1 MDFGFGEEH
10 VLVRDLAREIL
21 ARETTPERLKALEAR
36 GEDFS
41 PELWAQLA
49 AANLL
54 GIAVP
59 EAQGGMGLGLVE
71 LCALFQ
77 ETGRA
82 VAPVPVVGAL
92 ALAGLA
98 IARAGTQAQRE
109 RLLPALAR
117 GEQILTAALVDAASA
132 DPAAPATRARRDGSR
147 FVLTGAKRSVPAAD
161 VASLVLV
168 PAATDAGPR
177 VFLVD
182 PRGAGVRVEK
192 RLLSG
197 RRPDFLLTL
206 HDAPADDLLG
216 GEGADASELL
226 RWLHDVALVAIAA
239 TQVGVSERA
248 LEITAGYVKQRVQ
261 FGAPIGSFPAVQH
274 RCADAW
280 IDLESLRWTTW
291 RAAWKLANGQDAARE
306 ARVAKFW
313 AAEAGSRIA
322 TATQHLHGGMG
333 VDLDYPIHRYFLW
346 SKALELEQG
355 GGTKQLVEL
364 GRELARSGPQEQ
376 R

>member
-1 MDFGFGEEH
+1 MDFSFGEEH
-10 VLVRDLAREIL
+10 GLVRDLAREIL
-21 ARETTPERLKALEAR
+21 GREAAPEKLKPLGAR
-36 GEDFS
+36 GDEHA

-59 EAQGGMGLGLVE
+59 EAQGGMGLGLLE
-71 LCALFQ
+71 LCALLH
-77 ETGRA
+77 EVGRA
-82 VAPVPVVGAL
+82 VAPVPVLPAL
-92 ALAGLA
+92 AQAGLA
-98 IARAGTQAQRE
+98 IARAGTPAQRE
-109 RLLPALAR
+109 RWLGALAR
-117 GEQILTAALVDAASA
+117 GEAILGAAISDAGSA
-132 DPAAPATRARRDGSR
+132 DPAAPATRARREGGR
-147 FVLTGAKRSVPAAD
+147 FVLDGEKRGVQAAG
-161 VASLVLV
+161 VAQALLV

-182 PRGAGVRVEK
+182 PRAPGATLER

-197 RRPDFLLTL
+197 RRPLYGLKL
-206 HDAPADDLLG
+206 AGAPVLELLG
-216 GEGADASELL
+216 EESADASELL
-226 RWLHDVALVAIAA
+226 RWLHDVSLVAIAA
-239 TQVGVSERA
+239 TQTGVSERA
-248 LEITAGYVKQRVQ
+248 LEITAAYVKQRVQ

-280 IDLESLRWTTW
+280 IDLEALRWTTW
-291 RAAWKLANGQDAARE
+291 RAAWKLSQGLDAHRE
-306 ARVAKFW
+306 ALVAKFW

-355 GGTKQLVEL
+355 GAAPQLVRL
-364 GRELARSGPQEQ
+364 GRELARTGPQEL

>member
-1 MDFGFGEEH
+1 MDFSFGEEH

-21 ARETTPERLKALEAR
+21 ARETTPELLKALEAR
-36 GEDFS
+36 GAEHA
-41 PELWAQLA
+41 PALWAQLA

-59 EAQGGMGLGLVE
+59 EAFGGMGLSLLE
-71 LCALFQ
+71 LCALLQ

-82 VAPVPVVGAL
+82 VAPVPAL
-92 ALAGLA
+92 ASLVLGGLPL
-98 IARAGTQAQRE
+98 ARAGTPAQRE
-109 RLLPALAR
+109 RWLPALAR
-117 GEQILTAALVDAASA
+117 GELILTAALVDAGSA
-132 DPAAPATRARRDGSR
+132 DPAAPATRARREGARFLLDGE
-147 FVLTGAKRSVPAAD
+147 KRSVPAAG
-161 VASLVLV
+161 AAQLVLV
-168 PAATDAGPR
+168 PAMTAHGPR

-182 PRGAGVRVEK
+182 PRAPGVRVEK

-197 RRPDFLLTL
+197 RRPDYSLFLTA
-206 HDAPADDLLG
+206 APAQDVLG
-216 GEGADASELL
+216 GEDADASELL
-226 RWLHDVALVAIAA
+226 RWLHDVALVALAA
-239 TQVGVSERA
+239 TQLGVSERA
-248 LEITAGYVKQRVQ
+248 LEITADYVKQRVQ

-280 IDLESLRWTTW
+280 IDLEALRWTTW
-291 RAAWKLANGQDAARE
+291 RAAWKLASGADGHRE
-306 ARVAKFW
+306 ALVAKFW

-355 GGTKQLVEL
+355 GATPQLMQL
-364 GRELARSGPQEQ
+364 GRDLARSGPQEL

>member
-1 MDFGFGEEH
+1 MDFSFGEEH

-21 ARETTPERLKALEAR
+21 ARETTPERLKALEAK
-36 GEDFS
+36 GEDHS
-41 PELWAQLA
+41 PELWSQLA

-77 ETGRA
+77 EVGRA

-98 IARAGTQAQRE
+98 IARAGTPAQRE

-117 GEQILTAALVDAASA
+117 GERIYSAALVDAGSA
-132 DPAAPATRARRDGSR
+132 DPAAPATRARRDGARCLLSGR
-147 FVLTGAKRSVPAAD
+147 KRSVPAAD

-168 PAATDAGPR
+168 AATTDAGPR
-177 VFLVD
+177 LFLVD

-197 RRPDFLLTL
+197 RRPEFALALES
-206 HDAPADDLLG
+206 APAQEILG
-216 GEGADASELL
+216 DADASELL

-280 IDLESLRWTTW
+280 MDLESLRWTTW
-291 RAAWKLANGQDAARE
+291 RAAWKLANGEDAGRE

-364 GRELARSGPQEQ
+364 GREMARSGPQEP

>member
-1 MDFGFGEEH
+1 MDFTFGEEH

-21 ARETTPERLKALEAR
+21 ARETTPELLKALEAQ
-36 GEDFS
+36 GAEHS
-41 PELWAQLA
+41 PALWSQLA
-49 AANLL
+49 VANLL

-59 EAQGGMGLGLVE
+59 EAFGGMGLSLLE
-71 LCALFQ
+71 LCALLQ

-82 VAPVPVVGAL
+82 VAPVPVLAAL
-92 ALAGLA
+92 ALAGLP
-98 IARAGTQAQRE
+98 IERAGTPAQRE

-117 GEQILTAALVDAASA
+117 GELILTAALVDAGSA
-132 DPAAPATRARRDGSR
+132 DPAAPATRARKDGGR
-147 FVLTGAKRSVPAAD
+147 FLLTGEKRSVPAAG
-161 VASLVLV
+161 AAALVLV
-168 PAATDAGPR
+168 PAMTDAGPR
-177 VFLVD
+177 VFLIE
-182 PRGAGVRVEK
+182 PRAPGVRLEK
-192 RLLSG
+192 RLISG
-197 RRPDFLLTL
+197 RRPDFGLSLTDTPA
-206 HDAPADDLLG
+206 HDVLG
-216 GEGADASELL
+216 GDDADASELL

-239 TQVGVSERA
+239 TQMGVSERA
-248 LEITAGYVKQRVQ
+248 LEITADYVKQRVQ

-280 IDLESLRWTTW
+280 IDLEALRWTTW
-291 RAAWKLANGQDAARE
+291 RAAWKLSRGEDAHRE
-306 ARVAKFW
+306 ALVAKFW

-355 GGTKQLVEL
+355 GGTRQLVEL
-364 GRELARSGPQEQ
+364 GRELARSGPQEL